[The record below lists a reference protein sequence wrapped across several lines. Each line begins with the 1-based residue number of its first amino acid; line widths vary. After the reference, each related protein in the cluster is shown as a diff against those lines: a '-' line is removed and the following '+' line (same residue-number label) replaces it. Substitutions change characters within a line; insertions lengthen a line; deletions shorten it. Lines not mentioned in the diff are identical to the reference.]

1 MAYIKDGPKVV
12 WYVSLKEHA
21 EAIYCIGEDVRW
33 YTCNERQNR
42 WMFEADLSILTETLN
57 QIYELEWQLIQRIC
71 SGN

>member
-12 WYVSLKEHA
+12 WHVSLKEHT
-21 EAIYCIGEDVRW
+21 EAIYGIREDVRW
-33 YTCNERQNR
+33 YTCTERQNR